1 MFIVKHNYRHGRAAS
16 FELKPSVLSSFN
28 EGVETGGRESDF

>member
-1 MFIVKHNYRHGRAAS
+1 MG
-16 FELKPSVLSSFN
+16 ELPVSGQAEWLSSFN